1 VIVLVLNAMPWDIRS
16 TVKLSKAD
24 TFDAFAMADVFAYP
38 SVLSGGKG
46 MGTSGVSNDRICQV
60 VCLFLAHNF
69 NFPGRAR
76 MA

>member
-1 VIVLVLNAMPWDIRS
+1 
-16 TVKLSKAD
+16 
-24 TFDAFAMADVFAYP
+24 MAGDFAYP
-38 SVLSGGKG
+38 SAVGRKMGW
-46 MGTSGVSNDRICQV
+46 GTSGVSNDRICQE